1 MMFRTIGAM
10 AAVVLVLLVSGPGC
24 GGKSENSQAEKP
36 AAAAQ
41 PSAGATS
48 SQNQGVWPV
57 SQVDV
62 STFTEDMATE
72 GARIF
77 ESKCTACHKLAERY
91 VGPALAGVTE
101 RREPAWIMNMILGP
115 DKMVQQDPTAKQLL
129 AEYLAPMTN
138 QNLTEPQARAVLAYL
153 ISQDKK

>member
-1 MMFRTIGAM
+1 MMFRAIGAM
-10 AAVVLVLLVSGPGC
+10 AAVLLVLLASGPGC

-41 PSAGATS
+41 PGAGATS

-57 SQVDV
+57 PQVDV

-115 DKMVQQDPTAKQLL
+115 DKMVQQDPTAKQLF

-138 QNLTEPQARAVLAYL
+138 QNLTESEARAVLAYL

>member
-1 MMFRTIGAM
+1 MMFRTIAAM
-10 AAVVLVLLVSGPGC
+10 AAMVLVLLASGLGC

-36 AAAAQ
+36 AATAQ
-41 PSAGATS
+41 PGAGATS
-48 SQNQGVWPV
+48 GQNQGAWPV
-57 SQVDV
+57 TQVDV

-101 RREPAWIMNMILGP
+101 RREPVWIMNMILGP
-115 DKMVQQDPTAKQLL
+115 DKMVQQDPTAKQLF

-138 QNLTEPQARAVLAYL
+138 QNLTEPEARAVLAYL
-153 ISQDKK
+153 MAQDKK